1 MCRFIPHIFL
11 LLIYVSIF
19 NAGIMLC
26 FILIYCFPSSCFP
39 SSTLPSFSSFSFFEM
54 RSWISILAQPLRAK
68 IILFYFLH
76 YYVQLICDICIYIYV
91 YIHTMYIYV
100 FIYIYTMYI
109 YVYVLVAIMK
119 SIIWFFLG
127 GEGSSHCIQKYYW
140 LLYVE
145 FHILQFNWVN
155 LFVLIELFFFWW
167 GGEGIVP
174 RVFYIWGPVIKK
186 HRVALLFNVYPFISV
201 T

>member
-1 MCRFIPHIFL
+1 ML
-11 LLIYVSIF
+11 VSCCVSF
-19 NAGIMLC
+19 W
-26 FILIYCFPSSCFP
+26 
-39 SSTLPSFSSFSFFEM
+39 STASLPSVFPPLLSLLSPPFLFLRWGLEFQSWLSPWELRLFFFNFCITMSNSF
-54 RSWISILAQPLRAK
+54 
-68 IILFYFLH
+68 
-76 YYVQLICDICIYIYV
+76 VIYV
-91 YIHTMYIYV
+91 YIYLYTHCVHICIYTYIH
-100 FIYIYTMYI
+100 TMYI

-119 SIIWFFLG
+119 SIIWSFLG
-127 GEGSSHCIQKYYW
+127 GEGSFHCIQKYYW

-145 FHILQFNWVN
+145 FHILQLNWVN
-155 LFVLIELFFFWW
+155 LFILIGLFFFWW